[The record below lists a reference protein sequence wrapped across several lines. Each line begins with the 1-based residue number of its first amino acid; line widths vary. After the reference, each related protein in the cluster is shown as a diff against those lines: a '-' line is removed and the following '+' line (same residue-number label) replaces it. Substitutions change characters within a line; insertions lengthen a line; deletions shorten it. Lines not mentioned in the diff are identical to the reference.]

1 MHFPSRPFARSG
13 ARDEWIALCSREGMK
28 TPSSPATPST
38 QRSRST
44 ALGSDGKQPELDLP
58 THNDHALAEAGAL
71 GGAIAGGVIGAIAG
85 PVGAIAG
92 AAIGSAI
99 GGFAGNTI
107 DHDIERTSQ
116 HRTAEPSRLNPKPQS
131 QTPFGWSC
139 CSHDSRAAPE
149 RVRGSRPRTG
159 TGTDQ
164 APIRPRK
171 D

>member
-1 MHFPSRPFARSG
+1 
-13 ARDEWIALCSREGMK
+13 MK

-38 QRSRST
+38 QRSGST

-116 HRTAEPSRLNPKPQS
+116 HDKELDEIIGVSNGHLGTPPETKHPSAEVLAEARENDRLRS
-131 QTPFGWSC
+131 L
-139 CSHDSRAAPE
+139 
-149 RVRGSRPRTG
+149 
-159 TGTDQ
+159 
-164 APIRPRK
+164 
-171 D
+171 